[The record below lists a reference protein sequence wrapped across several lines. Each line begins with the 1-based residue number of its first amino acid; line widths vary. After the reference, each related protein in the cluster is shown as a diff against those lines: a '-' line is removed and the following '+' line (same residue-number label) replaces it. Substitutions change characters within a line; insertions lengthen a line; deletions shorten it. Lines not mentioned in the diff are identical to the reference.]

1 MFPRG
6 CGLWNACLAVALLTG
21 IDRPGTAA
29 QMAAPPGANRPLAIV
44 PPGTPVGD
52 PTALRWNRVVLMAV
66 PRIAA
71 GNTEAVPQWVRD
83 RMPGFTLV
91 VLATVRP
98 AARADGRPRHDL
110 LEIGAGYAV
119 SVAGRLTVVD
129 TEAPPADAG
138 VDFLGRQILSQNGKA
153 LTGLSRVGGSD
164 TVQVFDA
171 ESLLFR
177 DGHHEDF
184 LMRHFVWADPATG
197 QCSAC
202 VWLLAK
208 REDGGLAVVDEP
220 PRWVP
225 AGTREDRGIHV
236 DENEFLLGVPTKRA
250 FALVDLPPGRRLEWT
265 PALKALAATAT
276 CPPETVTAL
285 AAELDRSLESLRA
298 IAPAGR

>member
-1 MFPRG
+1 MFLRG
-6 CGLWNACLAVALLTG
+6 RGLWNACLAVALCAG
-21 IDRPGTAA
+21 IDRPVPAA
-29 QMAAPPGANRPLAIV
+29 PATAPPGSRPLALV

-52 PTALRWNRVVLMAV
+52 PAAARWNRVVLMAV

-71 GNTEAVPQWVRD
+71 GDTEAVPQWVRD

-98 AARADGRPRHDL
+98 ASRAGGLRHEL
-110 LEIGAGYAV
+110 LELGAGYAV
-119 SVAGRLTVVD
+119 PVAGRLTVVD
-129 TEAPPADAG
+129 TEGPPADAG

-171 ESLLFR
+171 ESLLVR

-208 REDGGLAVVDEP
+208 REDGSLAVVDEP

-265 PALKALAATAT
+265 PALKSLAAAAT

-285 AAELDRSLESLRA
+285 AAELDRSLEALRA
-298 IAPAGR
+298 VPPAGR

>member
-6 CGLWNACLAVALLTG
+6 RGLWNACLTVALLAG
-21 IDRPGTAA
+21 VDRAIAA
-29 QMAAPPGANRPLAIV
+29 DPTIAPPQASRPLPLV

-52 PTALRWNRVVLMAV
+52 AAAARWNRVVLSAV

-71 GNTEAVPQWVRD
+71 GDTGAVPQWIRD

-91 VLATVRP
+91 VLATVRS
-98 AARADGRPRHDL
+98 AAGADGRQRHDL

-119 SVAGRLTVVD
+119 PVAGRLTVVD

-153 LTGLSRVGGSD
+153 LTGLARVGGTD

-171 ESLLFR
+171 ESLLLR
-177 DGHHEDF
+177 DGRHEDF

-197 QCSAC
+197 QCSTC
-202 VWLLAK
+202 VWLLAR
-208 REDGGLAVVDEP
+208 REDGSLAVVDEP

-236 DENEFLLGVPTKRA
+236 DQNEFLLGVPTKRA
-250 FALVDLPPGRRLEWT
+250 FALLDLPPGRRLAWS
-265 PALKALAATAT
+265 PALRSQAAAAT

-285 AAELDRSLESLRA
+285 AAELDRSLQALRTQP
-298 IAPAGR
+298 PAGP